1 MIELLLVALLSSP
14 ASAHA
19 LSPALDVSECM
30 NAENPGE
37 ECGKKVNEFIE
48 TQKVWTEE
56 QERLV
61 TEPIA
66 EATQVAEEIRSFW
79 DTLLEGP
86 LGFFAWLFGVLG

>member
-1 MIELLLVALLSSP
+1 MIELLIALLLSNPTSV
-14 ASAHA
+14 HA
-19 LSPALDVSECM
+19 LSPSLEVSECM
-30 NAENPGE
+30 NAENPRE

-66 EATQVAEEIRSFW
+66 EATQVVEEAKSFW

-86 LGFFAWLFGVLG
+86 LGFFVWLAGLFG

>member
-1 MIELLLVALLSSP
+1 MIELLIALILSNPTSV
-14 ASAHA
+14 HA
-19 LSPALDVSECM
+19 LSPSLEVSECM

-37 ECGKKVNEFIE
+37 ACGEKVNEFIE

-66 EATQVAEEIRSFW
+66 EATQAVEEVKSFW

-86 LGFFAWLFGVLG
+86 LGFFVWLAALFG

>member
-1 MIELLLVALLSSP
+1 MIELLIALLLSNP
-14 ASAHA
+14 GSAYA
-19 LSPALDVSECM
+19 LSPALEVSECM

-37 ECGKKVNEFIE
+37 ECAQKVNEFIE

-66 EATQVAEEIRSFW
+66 EATQAVEEAQSFW

-86 LGFFAWLFGVLG
+86 LGFFVWLFGLFG

>member
-1 MIELLLVALLSSP
+1 MIELFIALILSGP
-14 ASAHA
+14 ASAYA
-19 LSPALDVSECM
+19 LSPSLEVSECL

-37 ECGKKVNEFIE
+37 ECAGKVNEFLE

-66 EATQVAEEIRSFW
+66 EATQAVEEVKSFW

-86 LGFFAWLFGVLG
+86 LGFFVWLAGLFG